1 MADKIVAM
9 FAYPPTLLIFPGV
22 SKYFIKSPSL
32 PVRAP
37 NLPAN
42 TYRGLFQKFFINF
55 SISEISKRRI
65 KKELDLVLLFELFS
79 IGKKKTEQSNCIWL
93 EINQSNC
100 TIHGKNWH
108 DFHLLLSMSGTFGRP
123 WGDFQRVFRHCQKW
137 YSYIMQRF
145 QDISRFLHSW
155 RWQVRVWWCHRLPA
169 VPPPIIKIYLMLL
182 RR

>member
-9 FAYPPTLLIFPGV
+9 FAYPATLVILPGV
-22 SKYFIKSPSL
+22 SKFFIKSPGL
-32 PVRAP
+32 PVRAQ

-55 SISEISKRRI
+55 IISEISKRRI
-65 KKELDLVLLFELFS
+65 KKELDFVLLFELFS
-79 IGKKKTEQSNCIWL
+79 IGKNKTEQSNCIWL

-100 TIHGKNWH
+100 TIHVRKLACFSHAVINVRNIRKALGW
-108 DFHLLLSMSGTFGRP
+108 FSESIPTFSKMI
-123 WGDFQRVFRHCQKW
+123 F
-137 YSYIMQRF
+137 YIMQRF
-145 QDISRFLHSW
+145 QDISRFLHSGG
-155 RWQVRVWWCHRLPA
+155 WQVHVWWCHRLPA